1 MDRRLFEFAVYSRL
15 LLLIKKE
22 KFLCLFLDS
31 RVSCLLSHW
40 SVIPQI
46 NVWVGE
52 GGGGGRGEVS
62 TTSPPR
68 PGVYSGPGV
77 KVKRENTVN
86 LLLQYFGDRSLLI
99 GEGGPVGFHWSLL

>member
-31 RVSCLLSHW
+31 RVSCLLYHW

-52 GGGGGRGEVS
+52 GGEVS

-77 KVKRENTVN
+77 KRENTVH
-86 LLLQYFGDRSLLI
+86 LLLQYFEDRSLLI
-99 GEGGPVGFHWSLL
+99 GEGGLVGFHWSLL

>member
-31 RVSCLLSHW
+31 RVSCLLYHW

-46 NVWVGE
+46 NVWVEE
-52 GGGGGRGEVS
+52 GGGEVS

-77 KVKRENTVN
+77 KRENTVN
-86 LLLQYFGDRSLLI
+86 LLLQYFGDCSLLI
-99 GEGGPVGFHWSLL
+99 GEGGLVGFHWSLL